1 MADTVDFTR
10 PPTSKERLKL
20 QARLQRLGRPEHVAR
35 IDRVYGA
42 MPGTIPSTGL
52 VVRSGFS
59 YRESDIDL
67 DASDRKAPPRNQRP
81 PATRLITSRGA
92 TLRFALTLLAL
103 VQTKR
108 KPGAKARLGELGFGV
123 AGSSR
128 TLGLADLIVTDA
140 ADSNQGG
147 VYLTARNKRARSVRS
162 ALAALAEA
170 GLVAIPGE
178 PGARDRMKDFV
189 LLNECGVEAVGEKEE
204 YYVPSRG
211 EATFEMPAGFVA
223 NGWLHVLEDSE
234 IALLLM
240 VACQK
245 GGWPEN
251 GLLVVPAD
259 VRLRHYGIHRDAYS
273 SARKVLE
280 WCGLLMVEEVARH
293 RDGRAENAELRVH
306 RLGLI
311 PSGFEA
317 LAVPTTIEALA
328 RQITRF

>member
-1 MADTVDFTR
+1 MVDTVNFTR

-20 QARLQRLGRPEHVAR
+20 EARLQRLDRPEHVAR

-42 MPGTIPSTGL
+42 MPGKLPSTGL

-59 YRESDIDL
+59 YREAGIDL
-67 DASDRKAPPRNQRP
+67 DASDRRAPPHSLRP

-92 TLRFALTLLAL
+92 ALRFALTLLAL

-108 KPGAKARLGELGFGV
+108 KPGAKARLSELGFEVG
-123 AGSSR
+123 GDSR
-128 TLGLADLIVTDA
+128 TLGLADLIATDA
-140 ADSNQGG
+140 ADSNRGG
-147 VYLTARNKRARSVRS
+147 VYLTARDKRARSVRS
-162 ALAALAEA
+162 ALSALAEA

-178 PGARDRMKDFV
+178 PGVRDRLKNFV
-189 LLNECGVEAVGEKEE
+189 LLNECGVEAVGEAEE
-204 YYVPSRG
+204 YYVPRRG
-211 EATFEMPAGFVA
+211 EATFTMPAGFVS

-280 WCGLLMVEEVARH
+280 WCGLLKVEEVARH

-306 RLGLI
+306 RLGLL
-311 PSGFEA
+311 PSGFEEP
-317 LAVPTTIEALA
+317 AVLTTIDALTHQVA
-328 RQITRF
+328 RS